1 MTRPPEDRSAEL
13 RALFFESAGELLQS
27 LNEAGLELEA
37 NPANEEILRR
47 VRRAVHT
54 LKGDS
59 AACGFQKLS
68 ELAHQLEDVLSP
80 EVARKRG
87 AKLAELVLAA
97 ADLFAAILAAYQ
109 RNGRLPSTAS
119 LRATIRSL
127 AKAASAP
134 AGSGAAPSV
143 TESPAPA
150 PAESS
155 ESAPRP
161 ATLVTHPAAPAS
173 SIDAKFEWTE
183 YEQLMISEAFHRG
196 EIVYNVALRVDAHSP
211 MRAAAFQ
218 LIRNVLHGSGTVI
231 ALRPEDNSAAAAV
244 EIVEAALASNQP
256 EDRIAQRC
264 RIPSIVSDLHIERI
278 AARETAE
285 HELLGDLLEAQAA
298 QVTSSTAG
306 GEQNAAGKAGA
317 QVSAAAVIA
326 ESTLRVDAARIDAV
340 MNLVGELIISKSML
354 NRSLTEFDHRH
365 AHDPVRAKLSDALA
379 FQARVLDEL
388 HKCVLKIR
396 MVPVEQLF
404 RRFPRVVRDV
414 AKQCGK
420 DVALEVSGQNT
431 DLDKSILDAL
441 FEPLMH
447 LVRNCV
453 DHGVEHAEERLAAG
467 KPARGT
473 VYLNAYH
480 QGTQVVIEVRDD
492 GRGINLQQIRKQAID
507 KGMLKPEEV
516 QRLSDAEAMNLI
528 FEPGF
533 STAAEVTE
541 VSGRGVGMDVVR
553 TVMDR
558 LKGTVQISSTKG
570 RGTVIQLRAPLTLAS
585 IQTLLFRVGG
595 RLFAVP
601 LSSVVE
607 IARVT
612 DDEIHHVDQREV
624 LRLREQI
631 LTLVRL
637 SGISQIH
644 AVDAPEAQKKKRNFV
659 IVIGAAEK
667 RFGLVVDSLVGEE
680 ELVIK
685 ALPGDIVASDLVS
698 GASILGDG
706 TVVLILNVPAVL
718 SRLSRATPLGAI
730 A

>member
-1 MTRPPEDRSAEL
+1 VSLFPEDRNAEL
-13 RALFFESAGELLQS
+13 RALFFESANELLQS
-27 LNEAGLELEA
+27 LNEAGLDLEA
-37 NPANEEILRR
+37 NPADEEVIRR

-59 AACGFQKLS
+59 AACGFHKLS
-68 ELAHQLEDVLSP
+68 ELAHELEDVLSP
-80 EVARKRG
+80 QTGQSAGSR
-87 AKLAELVLAA
+87 LADVVLVA
-97 ADLFAAILAAYQ
+97 ADNFGAMLSAYQ
-109 RNGRLPSTAS
+109 RNAEPPSADS
-119 LRATIRSL
+119 LRAMIRALIHAPAVSGPTMP
-127 AKAASAP
+127 AAS
-134 AGSGAAPSV
+134 GIAA
-143 TESPAPA
+143 
-150 PAESS
+150 
-155 ESAPRP
+155 R
-161 ATLVTHPAAPAS
+161 
-173 SIDAKFEWTE
+173 FQWTE
-183 YEQLMISEAFHRG
+183 YEQLMISEAVHRG
-196 EIVYNVALRVDAHSP
+196 ETAYNVALRVDPASLMH
-211 MRAAAFQ
+211 AAAFQ
-218 LIRNVLHGSGTVI
+218 LIRNVLHSCGTVI
-231 ALRPEDNSAAAAV
+231 ALRPEDGSAADDL
-244 EIVEAALASNQP
+244 EIVEAALASHQSQ
-256 EDRIAQRC
+256 EHIAQRC
-264 RIPSIVSDLHIERI
+264 RIPSIVSDLRIER
-278 AARETAE
+278 AATPETAE
-285 HELLGDLLEAQAA
+285 HELLGDLLEAQANVAA
-298 QVTSSTAG
+298 Q
-306 GEQNAAGKAGA
+306 AADAGA
-317 QVSAAAVIA
+317 RPEPAKAPGSAAATVA

-340 MNLVGELIISKSML
+340 MNLVGELIIGKSML
-354 NRSLTEFDHRH
+354 HRSLTEFDQRH
-365 AHDPVRAKLSDALA
+365 ARDPVRAKLSDALA
-379 FQARVLDEL
+379 FQSRVLDEL

-404 RRFPRVVRDV
+404 RRFPRMVRDV

-431 DLDKSILDAL
+431 DLDKGILDAL
-441 FEPLMH
+441 AEPLMH
-447 LVRNCV
+447 LVRNAV
-453 DHGVEHAEERLAAG
+453 DHGVEAAEERIAA
-467 KPARGT
+467 KKHARGT

-492 GRGINLQQIRKQAID
+492 GHGIDLTQIRKQAVE
-507 KGMLKPEEV
+507 KGIVKPEEL
-516 QRLSDAEAMNLI
+516 QRLSDSEVMNLI

-553 TVMDR
+553 TSLDK
-558 LKGTVQISSTKG
+558 LKGTVHVSSQVGKG
-570 RGTVIQLRAPLTLAS
+570 TTIQLRVPLTLAS

-607 IARVT
+607 ITRIT
-612 DDEIHHVDQREV
+612 DADIHRVDQREV

-637 SGISQIH
+637 NSLSQIH
-644 AVDAPEAQKKKRNFV
+644 AVAAPDSKKKKRNFV

-667 RFGLVVDSLVGEE
+667 RFGLIVDSMVGEE

-685 ALPGDIVASDLVS
+685 ALPTEIISSDLVS

>member
-1 MTRPPEDRSAEL
+1 VSRPPDDRGNEL
-13 RALFFESAGELLQS
+13 RALFFESANELLQA

-37 NPANEEILRR
+37 RPADEEVIRR
-47 VRRAVHT
+47 VRRCVHT

-59 AACGFQKLS
+59 AACGFHKLS
-68 ELAHQLEDVLSP
+68 ELAHELEDVLTPQIAQS
-80 EVARKRG
+80 RG
-87 AKLAELVLAA
+87 GDLAEVVLAA
-97 ADLFAAILAAYQ
+97 ADSFAAMLAAYQ
-109 RNGRLPSTAS
+109 RRLEPPAMEELHSM
-119 LRATIRSL
+119 IRKML
-127 AKAASAP
+127 E
-134 AGSGAAPSV
+134 G
-143 TESPAPA
+143 
-150 PAESS
+150 
-155 ESAPRP
+155 
-161 ATLVTHPAAPAS
+161 PAS
-173 SIDAKFEWTE
+173 SREAATVESQLPARFAWTE
-183 YEQLMISEAFHRG
+183 YEQLMISEAVHRG
-196 EIVYNVALRVDAHSP
+196 ESVYNIALRIDPNSL

-231 ALRPEDNSAAAAV
+231 ALRPEDNLAAATV
-244 EIVEAALASNQP
+244 EIVEAALASPQSL
-256 EDRIAQRC
+256 EKLAQRC
-264 RIPSIVSDLHIERI
+264 RIPSIVSDVRIEH
-278 AARETAE
+278 AATAESAE

-298 QVTSSTAG
+298 KVVAGTAEPVENG
-306 GEQNAAGKAGA
+306 GTAKTANAGSVATT
-317 QVSAAAVIA
+317 VA
-326 ESTLRVDAARIDAV
+326 ESTLRVDATRIDAV
-340 MNLVGELIISKSML
+340 MNLVGELIIGKSML
-354 NRSLTEFDHRH
+354 NRTLTEFDMRH
-365 AHDPVRAKLSDALA
+365 SHDPVRAKLADAMA
-379 FQARVLDEL
+379 FQARILDEL

-431 DLDKSILDAL
+431 DLDKGILDSLA
-441 FEPLMH
+441 EPLMH
-447 LVRNCV
+447 LVRNAV
-453 DHGVEHAEERLAAG
+453 DHGIEAADERLVAG

-492 GRGINLQQIRKQAID
+492 GHGIDLAALRARAIEKGVIKQDEALRISEQDTLNL
-507 KGMLKPEEV
+507 V
-516 QRLSDAEAMNLI
+516 
-528 FEPGF
+528 FESGL
-533 STAAEVTE
+533 STASEITE
-541 VSGRGVGMDVVR
+541 VSGRGIGMDVVR

-558 LKGTVQISSTKG
+558 LKGTVQVSSAKG
-570 RGTVIQLRAPLTLAS
+570 RGTSFQLRAPLTLAS

-607 IARVT
+607 ITRIAHQ
-612 DDEIHHVDQREV
+612 EIHQVDKREV
-624 LRLREQI
+624 LRLRDQI

-637 SGISQIH
+637 EHLSKLRSIETQP
-644 AVDAPEAQKKKRNFV
+644 VKKKSFV

-667 RFGLVVDSLVGEE
+667 RFGLLVDNLVGEE

-685 ALPGDIVASDLVS
+685 ALPTEIVSSDLVS

-706 TVVLILNVPAVL
+706 TVVLILNVPAIL

>member
-1 MTRPPEDRSAEL
+1 VSRPSEDRSGEL
-13 RALFFESAGELLQS
+13 RALFFESAAELLQA

-37 NPANEEILRR
+37 RPADEEVIRR
-47 VRRAVHT
+47 VRRVVHT

-59 AACGFQKLS
+59 AACGLHKLS
-68 ELAHQLEDVLSP
+68 ELAHELEDVLTP
-80 EVARKRG
+80 QVAGLDG
-87 AKLAELVLAA
+87 AELAEVVLTA
-97 ADLFAAILAAYQ
+97 ADSLQAMLAAYQ
-109 RNGRLPSTAS
+109 KNAKLPTLDVLHKMIRRLLETPETAS
-119 LRATIRSL
+119 N
-127 AKAASAP
+127 P
-134 AGSGAAPSV
+134 GPGAAKGP
-143 TESPAPA
+143 TQFA
-150 PAESS
+150 
-155 ESAPRP
+155 
-161 ATLVTHPAAPAS
+161 
-173 SIDAKFEWTE
+173 WTE
-183 YEQLMISEAFHRG
+183 YEQLMISEAVHRG
-196 EIVYNVALRVDAHSP
+196 EPVYNIALRIDATSL

-231 ALRPEDNSAAAAV
+231 ALRPEDNLAAATV
-244 EIVEAALASNQP
+244 EVVEAALASTQS
-256 EDRIAQRC
+256 EEKLFHRC
-264 RIPSIVSDLHIERI
+264 RIPTIVSEVQIERVV
-278 AARETAE
+278 ASQMPE

-298 QVTSSTAG
+298 KFV
-306 GEQNAAGKAGA
+306 AAGAEGIEADKAAKTTTPG
-317 QVSAAAVIA
+317 SAAAAVA

-340 MNLVGELIISKSML
+340 MNLVGELIIGKSML
-354 NRSLTEFDHRH
+354 NRTLAEFDKQHS
-365 AHDPVRAKLSDALA
+365 HDPVRAKLADAMA
-379 FQARVLDEL
+379 FQARILDEL

-404 RRFPRVVRDV
+404 RRFPRIVRDV

-431 DLDKSILDAL
+431 DLDKGILDAL
-441 FEPLMH
+441 AEPLMH
-447 LVRNCV
+447 LVRNAV
-453 DHGVEHAEERLAAG
+453 DHGVGSPEERLAAA

-492 GRGINLQQIRKQAID
+492 GRGIDLTLVRAHAVK
-507 KGMLKPEEV
+507 KGVVKPEEAE
-516 QRLSDAEAMNLI
+516 RMSDQDALNLI
-528 FEPGF
+528 FESGF
-533 STAAEVTE
+533 STAREITE
-541 VSGRGVGMDVVR
+541 VSGRGIGMDVVR

-558 LKGTVQISSTKG
+558 LKGSIHVSSQRG
-570 RGTVIQLRAPLTLAS
+570 RGTTFQLRVPLTLAS

-607 IARVT
+607 ITRIT
-612 DDEIHHVDQREV
+612 DHQIHKVDQREV

-637 SGISQIH
+637 NHLSRLRSIDLPS
-644 AVDAPEAQKKKRNFV
+644 VKKRNFV

-685 ALPGDIVASDLVS
+685 ALPGEIVSSDLVS

-706 TVVLILNVPAVL
+706 TVVLILNVPVMV

>member
-1 MTRPPEDRSAEL
+1 MSLFPEDRNAEL
-13 RALFFESAGELLQS
+13 RALFFESANELLQS
-27 LNEAGLELEA
+27 LNEAGLDLET
-37 NPANEEILRR
+37 NPADEEVIRR

-59 AACGFQKLS
+59 AACGFHKLS
-68 ELAHQLEDVLSP
+68 ELAHELEDALSP
-80 EVARKRG
+80 QTGQNAGSR
-87 AKLAELVLAA
+87 LADVVLVA
-97 ADLFAAILAAYQ
+97 ADNFGATLSAYQ
-109 RNGRLPSTAS
+109 RNVEPPSSDS
-119 LRATIRSL
+119 LRAMIRAL
-127 AKAASAP
+127 IQRPAVAEPTVPAAS
-134 AGSGAAPSV
+134 GIAA
-143 TESPAPA
+143 
-150 PAESS
+150 
-155 ESAPRP
+155 R
-161 ATLVTHPAAPAS
+161 
-173 SIDAKFEWTE
+173 FQWTE
-183 YEQLMISEAFHRG
+183 YEQLMISEAVHRG
-196 EIVYNVALRVDAHSP
+196 ETVYNVALRVDPASLMH
-211 MRAAAFQ
+211 AAAFQ
-218 LIRNVLHGSGTVI
+218 LIRNVLHSCGTVI
-231 ALRPEDNSAAAAV
+231 ALRPEDSSAADNL
-244 EIVEAALASNQP
+244 EIVEAALASHQSQ
-256 EDRIAQRC
+256 EHIAQRC
-264 RIPSIVSDLHIERI
+264 RIPSIVSDLRIERT
-278 AARETAE
+278 ATPETAE
-285 HELLGDLLEAQAA
+285 HELLGDLLEAQAN
-298 QVTSSTAG
+298 VVSR
-306 GEQNAAGKAGA
+306 AAGPATQSELAKAPG
-317 QVSAAAVIA
+317 SAAAAVA

-340 MNLVGELIISKSML
+340 MNLVGELIIGKSML
-354 NRSLTEFDHRH
+354 HRSLTEFDQRY
-365 AHDPVRAKLSDALA
+365 ARDPVRAKLSDALA
-379 FQARVLDEL
+379 FQSRVLDEL

-404 RRFPRVVRDV
+404 RRFPRMVRDV

-431 DLDKSILDAL
+431 DLDKGILDAL
-441 FEPLMH
+441 AEPLMH
-447 LVRNCV
+447 LVRNAV
-453 DHGVEHAEERLAAG
+453 DHGVEAAEDRIAAR

-492 GRGINLQQIRKQAID
+492 GHGIDLVQIRKQAVE
-507 KGMLKPEEV
+507 KGIVKAEEL
-516 QRLSDAEAMNLI
+516 QRLSDSEAMNLI

-553 TVMDR
+553 TSLDK
-558 LKGTVQISSTKG
+558 LKGTVHVSSQVGKG
-570 RGTVIQLRAPLTLAS
+570 TTIQLRVPLTLAS
-585 IQTLLFRVGG
+585 IQTLLFRVAG

-607 IARVT
+607 ITRIT
-612 DDEIHHVDQREV
+612 DADVHRVDQREV

-637 SGISQIH
+637 NSLSQIH
-644 AVDAPEAQKKKRNFV
+644 AVSAPDGKKKKRSFV

-667 RFGLVVDSLVGEE
+667 RFGLIVDSMVGEE

-685 ALPGDIVASDLVS
+685 ALPSEIISSDLVS

>member
-1 MTRPPEDRSAEL
+1 MSGLPEDRNSEL

-27 LNEAGLELEA
+27 LNEAGLDLEA
-37 NPANEEILRR
+37 NPSDEEVIRR

-59 AACGFQKLS
+59 AACGFHKLS
-68 ELAHQLEDVLSP
+68 ELAHELEDALSP
-80 EVARKRG
+80 QVGQSAGSR
-87 AKLAELVLAA
+87 LADLVLVA
-97 ADLFAAILAAYQ
+97 ADNFGAMLSAYRRNVEPPAAD
-109 RNGRLPSTAS
+109 S
-119 LRATIRSL
+119 LRAMIRGLIDGPATST
-127 AKAASAP
+127 AAVPA
-134 AGSGAAPSV
+134 AGSVAARFQWS
-143 TESPAPA
+143 
-150 PAESS
+150 
-155 ESAPRP
+155 
-161 ATLVTHPAAPAS
+161 
-173 SIDAKFEWTE
+173 E
-183 YEQLMISEAFHRG
+183 YEQLMISEAVHRG
-196 EIVYNVALRVDAHSP
+196 ETVYNVALRVDPASLMH
-211 MRAAAFQ
+211 AAAFQ
-218 LIRNVLHGSGTVI
+218 LIRNVLHSCGTLI
-231 ALRPEDNSAAAAV
+231 ALRPEDSFATETL
-244 EIVEAALASNQP
+244 EIVEAALASRQTQ
-256 EDRIAQRC
+256 EHIAQRC
-264 RIPSIVSDLHIERI
+264 RIPSVVSDVRIER
-278 AARETAE
+278 AATPETAE
-285 HELLGDLLEAQAA
+285 HELLGDLLEKQAA
-298 QVTSSTAG
+298 NLAS
-306 GEQNAAGKAGA
+306 NAAEMGA
-317 QVSAAAVIA
+317 SAAAQKSPALGSAAATLA

-340 MNLVGELIISKSML
+340 MNLVGELIIGKSML
-354 NRSLTEFDHRH
+354 NRSLAEFDQRH
-365 AHDPVRAKLSDALA
+365 ARDPVRAKLSDALA
-379 FQARVLDEL
+379 FQSRVLDEL

-404 RRFPRVVRDV
+404 RRFPRLVRDV

-420 DVALEVSGQNT
+420 DVALELSGQNT
-431 DLDKSILDAL
+431 DLDKGILDAL
-441 FEPLMH
+441 AEPLMH
-447 LVRNCV
+447 LVRNAV
-453 DHGVEHAEERLAAG
+453 DHGVEDAEERIAAG

-492 GRGINLQQIRKQAID
+492 GCGIDLAEIRKLAVE
-507 KGMLKPEEV
+507 KGIVKAGEI
-516 QRLSDAEAMNLI
+516 QRLSDSEALNLI

-553 TVMDR
+553 TVLDN
-558 LKGTVQISSTKG
+558 LKGTVHVSSVKG
-570 RGTVIQLRAPLTLAS
+570 RGTTMQLRVPLTLAS
-585 IQTLLFRVGG
+585 IQTLLFRVTG

-607 IARVT
+607 ITRIT
-612 DDEIHHVDQREV
+612 DADIHRVDQREV

-637 SGISQIH
+637 DSLSQIH
-644 AVDAPEAQKKKRNFV
+644 AVAAQDSQKKKRSFV

-685 ALPGDIVASDLVS
+685 ALPGEIISSDLVS

-718 SRLSRATPLGAI
+718 SRLCRATSLGAI